1 MTKQEYTVSDLVL
14 SVTEVAARLKTST
27 KTVYGL
33 IATGQLRAKRLGK
46 QRVVRIP
53 VRALEEYLNSDD

>member
-1 MTKQEYTVSDLVL
+1 MNQEYTVSTDLVL
-14 SVTEVAARLKTST
+14 DVTEVARRLKTST
-27 KTVYGL
+27 KTVYAL
-33 IATGQLRAKRLGK
+33 IASGQLRAKRLGK

>member
-1 MTKQEYTVSDLVL
+1 MTIEYTTQADLVL

-27 KTVYGL
+27 KTVYAL
-33 IATGQLRAKRLGK
+33 IASGQLRAKRLGK

-53 VRALEEYLNSDD
+53 VRALEDYLNRDD